1 MATGKSSAPSQVSSA
16 LPQISGL
23 QKKTIEAI
31 VNVFETG
38 TPFGDYGAV
47 TLLAGDSGHLTYGRS
62 QTTLASGNLYLL
74 LRDYANAPN
83 GRHSLQVTPYL
94 DRLRA
99 CDLTLDSDYPFR
111 GLLSECGQDPVMEE
125 TQNAFFDNTYWV
137 PALRAGAQ
145 MDITLPL
152 SFAVA
157 YDSHIQGGWA
167 TIAEKTK
174 SSTGTIGNAGL
185 TEHAWITEYINNRK
199 AWLTAKSTLLAKTT
213 YRMDA
218 FTSLMANGKWKLDLP
233 ITVVGK
239 VIDETVLLGRQPI
252 RVSADDSVQ
261 RLLYVASPF
270 LSGPDVVQVQQALQ
284 QKGLTCNPDG
294 VYTNST
300 ALLIRT
306 FQRQNGLAA
315 DGVVGPATRTLLFG

>member
-1 MATGKSSAPSQVSSA
+1 MATGKSSVTSQGSP
-16 LPQISGL
+16 PQISDL
-23 QKKTIEAI
+23 QKRTIEAI

-74 LRDYANAPN
+74 LREYANAPN
-83 GRHSLQVTPYL
+83 GRHSSQITPYL

-99 CDLTLDSDYPFR
+99 CDLTLDFDYPFR
-111 GLLSECGQDPVMEE
+111 GLLSECGQDPIMEE
-125 TQNAFFDNTYWV
+125 TQNTFFDNTYWV

-145 MDITLPL
+145 ANLTLPL

-157 YDSHIQGGWA
+157 YDSHIQGGWT

-174 SSTGTIGNAGL
+174 SIAGTIGSAGV
-185 TEHAWITEYINNRK
+185 TEQAWMIAYINNRK
-199 AWLTAKSTLLAKTT
+199 AWLTARSTLLAKTT

-218 FTSLMANGKWKLDLP
+218 FTSLIVNSKWRLDLP

-252 RVSADDSVQ
+252 RVSADDTTQ

-270 LSGPDVVQVQQALQ
+270 LSGPDVVRVQQALQ

-300 ALLIRT
+300 AMLIRT
-306 FQRQNGLAA
+306 FQQENGLAP
-315 DGVVGPATRTLLFG
+315 DGIVGPATRTLLLGS